1 MTYQTKPQ
9 RPHGITVIA
18 IWFVLEG
25 MYYFYTNSIGIF
37 GGQNISEI
45 FVDSPLENSL
55 ISYGLGLTIFN
66 FIAAYAFW
74 EGKRWIRIPTIIIL
88 SISVI
93 VTWILFSFRLASP
106 FEGILSTIL
115 IGIVVIYMMKSNVK
129 KYFEK
134 TSLRRSPIK

>member
-9 RPHGITVIA
+9 RPHGITVIV

-55 ISYGLGLTIFN
+55 IAYGLGSAIFN
-66 FIAAYAFW
+66 FVMAWAFW
-74 EGKRWIRIPTIIIL
+74 EGKPWIRIPMIVVL
-88 SISVI
+88 STSVA

-106 FEGILSTIL
+106 FEGIFSTIL
-115 IGIVVIYMMKSNVK
+115 VGIVVIYMMKPNVK
-129 KYFEK
+129 KYFKK
-134 TSLRRSPIK
+134 TSIGSPIK